1 MLDDVLLQLNR
12 LLQRVLTLDFLL
24 QVGLLLLILL
34 VAYALRGVARRQ
46 VERLQERLKR
56 QGLVMEQLPW
66 TLDLLV
72 ALSAAIFPLTVYVLG
87 SVAAGALRAAER
99 PADLLLWLVP
109 VFGLWALYRF
119 VVTLFDLNFA
129 PARARVWGRQIL
141 RPLILLLIFLQ
152 LTGLLDNVLELR
164 LSSSEDLRLTL
175 ESVVLGI
182 FILALFL
189 FLNRVVRRLLGE
201 TILPRAG
208 VDPAVNQVV
217 TTFTGYG
224 IVVGGLVLALTVMGV
239 NLTALTVI
247 IGGLSVGLGFG
258 LQELINNFV
267 SGFILLTER
276 SLAPGD
282 VIEVDDN
289 IGTVQKIGLRT
300 MLITTP
306 DDVELIIPNGH
317 LLGSTVKSFTHRSPE
332 MRVHVGVTAAAVHPP
347 VEVQAALVE
356 AAQHP
361 EVLAAPPPVALLLEL
376 EGDLIR
382 YDLEFWIPQPARAP
396 YVTSD
401 VRRRVWELFAQ
412 RGLAMSAPT
421 DVVLVRGGES

>member
-1 MLDDVLLQLNR
+1 
-12 LLQRVLTLDFLL
+12 
-24 QVGLLLLILL
+24 
-34 VAYALRGVARRQ
+34 
-46 VERLQERLKR
+46 
-56 QGLVMEQLPW
+56 
-66 TLDLLV
+66 
-72 ALSAAIFPLTVYVLG
+72 
-87 SVAAGALRAAER
+87 
-99 PADLLLWLVP
+99 
-109 VFGLWALYRF
+109 
-119 VVTLFDLNFA
+119 
-129 PARARVWGRQIL
+129 
-141 RPLILLLIFLQ
+141 
-152 LTGLLDNVLELR
+152 
-164 LSSSEDLRLTL
+164 
-175 ESVVLGI
+175 
-182 FILALFL
+182 
-189 FLNRVVRRLLGE
+189 
-201 TILPRAG
+201 
-208 VDPAVNQVV
+208 
-217 TTFTGYG
+217 
-224 IVVGGLVLALTVMGV
+224 
-239 NLTALTVI
+239 
-247 IGGLSVGLGFG
+247 
-258 LQELINNFV
+258 
-267 SGFILLTER
+267 
-276 SLAPGD
+276 
-282 VIEVDDN
+282 
-289 IGTVQKIGLRT
+289 